1 MRTQEP
7 LQDWWQQQLRCGL
20 VVWISG
26 SHPGG
31 PGSILDVRTKNKIGG
46 SRVEADDTK
55 FLVGRYFRLSLHNG
69 IFLD

>member
-1 MRTQEP
+1 M
-7 LQDWWQQQLRCGL
+7 
-20 VVWISG
+20 VWISG
-26 SHPGG
+26 SHPSG